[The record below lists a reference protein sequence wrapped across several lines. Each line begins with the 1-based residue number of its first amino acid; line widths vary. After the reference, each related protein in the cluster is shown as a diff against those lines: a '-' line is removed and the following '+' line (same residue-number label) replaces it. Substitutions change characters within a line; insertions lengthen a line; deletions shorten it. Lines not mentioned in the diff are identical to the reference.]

1 VVAGVLVG
9 LLPLVARP
17 VWAADVVAADS
28 VSLVSDPGVRLVA
41 PADGRLRG
49 DHLAATVTGVAWA
62 TRVGFGASAR
72 QAASGQQL
80 LVVFGLQGAHLGQ
93 TDDRAGKTIPPVTG
107 TVIVDGQ
114 RSVLPAPDTDD
125 GSSPV
130 YYLASVPSAA
140 TVVDIELAAAG
151 LAQGFSLIAGS
162 RVGPQPTV
170 LYRDRVTWQP
180 TDQVNAEMDVATPDP
195 ADKLPGATLPIR
207 VHGVY
212 LAWFGP
218 DSPAN
223 VPASTD
229 RAWLVVDATSQDDS
243 QIGGGLHYLHY
254 LSGLTA
260 AQVTLS
266 LPDGQTVVSQ
276 LLNPGTAETGVGVFD
291 GIYDFSVPADLTA
304 ATLTVAPGPLQATVA
319 YSGSSPVTVV
329 AHGQASFPISF
340 PAVYQP
346 PPPVAFARPGTRR
359 TAAPSPASGSG
370 GGGLNPA
377 IPIGAVVAVLLAVAA
392 VAVARRRRHNALPAS
407 AVHVVGATAMTL
419 PAIRP
424 DEPIPNRTPPF
435 PSPSEAGPRPTKEP
449 AAVVPNGGAPMPV
462 PLLPQPASPPVL
474 TPIPTGPT
482 APPEG
487 MLYFEV
493 LGPYRITGWP
503 ADQPQSVPV
512 IDLATY
518 LALHPERAYT
528 AEELRDPLSIG
539 KPRALEADTIRTYAN
554 TLRRTVGPDRL
565 PDAGRRGY
573 TLTAA
578 DTDWRRFL
586 ELSAAT
592 GVKLAD
598 EARSLAEAL
607 AVVRGLPF
615 TELPPKGFGWVATEL
630 LISKAEVAVI
640 AAAAR
645 LAELA
650 LAAGDW
656 PLAAWA
662 AERGVFVSPTAQE
675 LNASALRAAA
685 ESRQPDRLAQAWRD
699 ITRRHSAADEAVPG
713 ELTQLHEALR
723 RSL

>member
-1 VVAGVLVG
+1 
-9 LLPLVARP
+9 
-17 VWAADVVAADS
+17 
-28 VSLVSDPGVRLVA
+28 
-41 PADGRLRG
+41 
-49 DHLAATVTGVAWA
+49 
-62 TRVGFGASAR
+62 
-72 QAASGQQL
+72 
-80 LVVFGLQGAHLGQ
+80 
-93 TDDRAGKTIPPVTG
+93 
-107 TVIVDGQ
+107 
-114 RSVLPAPDTDD
+114 VLPAPDTDD

-254 LSGLTA
+254 LTGLTA

-266 LPDGQTVVSQ
+266 LPDGRTVVSQ
-276 LLNPGTAETGVGVFD
+276 LLNPGTAESGVGVFD

-304 ATLTVAPGPLQATVA
+304 ATLTVAPGSLQATVA
-319 YSGSSPVTVV
+319 YSGSNPVTVV
-329 AHGQASFPISF
+329 VHGQASFPITF
-340 PAVYQP
+340 PAAYQP
-346 PPPVAFARPGTRR
+346 PPPVAFARPGTRQ

-370 GGGLNPA
+370 RGGLNPA
-377 IPIGAVVAVLLAVAA
+377 IPIGAAVAVLAAGAA

-407 AVHVVGATAMTL
+407 AVHVVGATAMTPSVVL
-419 PAIRP
+419 PNGPTP
-424 DEPIPNRTPPF
+424 DPTATPSSPGSDPEPR
-435 PSPSEAGPRPTKEP
+435 P
-449 AAVVPNGGAPMPV
+449 AAVPVAVVATGAAPIPMPV
-462 PLLPQPASPPVL
+462 QAQAPSPPVL
-474 TPIPTGPT
+474 TPIPTA
-482 APPEG
+482 APEPQEG
-487 MLYFEV
+487 ILCVGV

-503 ADQPQSVPV
+503 ADQAQSVPV
-512 IDLATY
+512 IDLASY
-518 LALHPERAYT
+518 LALHPGRAYT

-554 TLRRTVGPDRL
+554 TLRRIVGPDRL

-573 TLTAA
+573 TLAAA
-578 DTDWRRFL
+578 DTDLHRFL
-586 ELSAAT
+586 ELSAAPPAP
-592 GVKLAD
+592 VAPAD

-607 AVVRGLPF
+607 ALVRGPPF
-615 TELPPKGFGWVATEL
+615 TELPAKGFGWVATEL
-630 LISKAEVAVI
+630 LVSIAEVAVI

-662 AERGVFVSPTAQE
+662 AERGLIVSPTAQE
-675 LNASALRAAA
+675 LNANALRAVAR
-685 ESRQPDRLAQAWRD
+685 SRQPDRLAQVWRD
-699 ITRRHSAADEAVPG
+699 VTRRYAAADETVPA
-713 ELTQLHEALR
+713 ELNQLHGELR